1 MIKKFH
7 TQAIWILKKF
17 FYIHAIINL
26 IENIQEIVDDKQ
38 IGCGAFED
46 LEKAFDTVDGTLLL
60 KKLSYYGIRSI
71 ASRWY
76 KSYLSNCAQYFS
88 INDLNLN
95 HSRV

>member
-7 TQAIWILKKF
+7 SQAVWILKKI
-17 FYIHAIINL
+17 FYIYAIINL
-26 IENIQEIVDDKQ
+26 IKNIQEIVDDKE
-38 IGCGAFED
+38 IRCGVLVN
-46 LEKAFDTVDGTLLL
+46 LEKAFDIVDGTLLL

-71 ASRWY
+71 ANRWG

-88 INDLNLN
+88 INDFNLN

>member
-7 TQAIWILKKF
+7 TQAIWILKF
-17 FYIHAIINL
+17 FCIHAIMNL

-38 IGCGAFED
+38 IGCGAFVD
-46 LEKAFDTVDGTLLL
+46 LDTVDGTLLL

-71 ASRWY
+71 ANRWG

-88 INDLNLN
+88 INDFNLN